1 MPLVSFNPTVPA
13 GRFTV
18 TPGFPMKRRA
28 QRSHL
33 YSRST
38 SRTPKLTWTKDFALP
53 APVRKWEGK
62 ILRVSHCTLNPSD
75 CGLGLPAASPP
86 PFPRHVWA
94 GWASSGARCL
104 LHREAIYE
112 LWVFCLFT

>member
-1 MPLVSFNPTVPA
+1 TGTYFLSSRLVLSP
-13 GRFTV
+13 
-18 TPGFPMKRRA
+18 
-28 QRSHL
+28 Q

-38 SRTPKLTWTKDFALP
+38 SRTGKLTRTKDFAPP
-53 APVRKWEGK
+53 APVRKWEGL
-62 ILRVSHCTLNPSD
+62 ILKASQCTLNPSD
-75 CGLGLPAASPP
+75 CGLGLHAASPP